1 MKSFRLFLA
10 AFFAIMIV
18 SCGVSKN
25 QQYYGNQPYPNYGG
39 YQQPVYQQQYQ
50 SQQGPDE
57 AGFVE
62 IKKSPIE
69 ELSLAVG
76 TNEIRSYGTAEAG
89 NEQMALNAARAQA
102 TAALQEKIEVYVRA
116 GLDQYAQQTGV
127 NSEYSLDESTRNQV
141 MTAVK
146 GIVNGATVLD
156 TRVLYNP
163 NTKRYKYEVCMKYDR
178 AGVLNVMQ
186 QQSERILKNETQFEQ
201 DMQQAW
207 DALDAQNNRM
217 SLQEQQE
224 IRKNQ
229 MEQENLDKQHERDMQ
244 EQQMNNY
251 YNLEGQK
258 VQAQTQQSQQQTQQ
272 TQQQNQQ

>member
-1 MKSFRLFLA
+1 
-10 AFFAIMIV
+10 
-18 SCGVSKN
+18 
-25 QQYYGNQPYPNYGG
+25 
-39 YQQPVYQQQYQ
+39 
-50 SQQGPDE
+50 
-57 AGFVE
+57 
-62 IKKSPIE
+62 
-69 ELSLAVG
+69 
-76 TNEIRSYGTAEAG
+76 
-89 NEQMALNAARAQA
+89 MALNAARAQA

-186 QQSERILKNETQFEQ
+186 QQSERILKNEKQFEQ